1 MRSTRSVPLTV
12 LVFTMLGLALS
23 LPALARTSPQMSANG
38 DTADCPDITA
48 ADEHADEA
56 APAPKPAAAMRSG
69 APAAAKPRPAGRG
82 NAPTPVRG
90 TRWHRFLPG
99 MFR

>member
-1 MRSTRSVPLTV
+1 MRSTRSATLTV
-12 LVFTMLGLALS
+12 LVFAVLGLAFS
-23 LPALARTSPQMSANG
+23 LPALARTSPLMSANG
-38 DTADCPDITA
+38 DTAECPDSA
-48 ADEHADEA
+48 AAGDDDTEA
-56 APAPKPAAAMRSG
+56 APAPKPAAAKRSG